1 MPRYVQN
8 SILTVSKDE
17 KLTAHLSAMLPPSL
31 YTVHAAANCGEA
43 RRALM
48 RTDFDIL
55 IINTPLS
62 DEFGVELALDRVQK
76 STGGVILL
84 VAADRFADVA
94 AKVEG
99 YGVLPVEKPVSRA
112 LLSTVLKLCAA
123 TRSRMRALEKKT
135 ETLAAKM
142 DEIRVVNRAKWAL
155 IQVLGMNEEQAH
167 RYIEK
172 QAMDLRLTKR
182 EVAENIIRT
191 YED

>member
-1 MPRYVQN
+1 MPRYMQN
-8 SILTVSKDE
+8 SILAVSKDE
-17 KLTAHLSAMLPPSL
+17 RLKEHLSAILPTAQ
-31 YTVHAAANCGEA
+31 YTLHTAANCGGA

-76 STGGVILL
+76 SSGGVILL
-84 VAADRFADVA
+84 VSADRYADIA

-99 YGVLPVEKPVSRA
+99 YGVLPVEKPVSRT
-112 LLSTVLKLCAA
+112 LLFTVLKLCAA
-123 TRSRMRALEKKT
+123 TRARMRALEKKT
-135 ETLAAKM
+135 ESLAAKM